1 MAKKVTVRVTES
13 IMVKPAE
20 ESTPRGTLWLSNS
33 DLKLP
38 SFHTSSVYFY
48 RPSDADNFFDLGLL
62 KKALGKTLVPCYPLA
77 GRFKLN
83 GENGRIEVD
92 CNAEGVLFVVAESSS
107 VLDDFGD
114 FTPTPDFLKLIP
126 TVDYSAGISS
136 YPILVL

>member
-1 MAKKVTVRVTES
+1 MAKKVRVTES
-13 IMVKPAE
+13 IMVKPAG

-83 GENGRIEVD
+83 GENGRIEAD
-92 CNAEGVLFVVAESSS
+92 CNAEGVLFVVAESR
-107 VLDDFGD
+107 LQ
-114 FTPTPDFLKLIP
+114 
-126 TVDYSAGISS
+126 AQWREWS
-136 YPILVL
+136 YRG

>member
-1 MAKKVTVRVTES
+1 MAKKVKVRVTES

-38 SFHTSSVYFY
+38 SFHTSSVYLY